1 MNTTS
6 NTIVSIHYN
15 IAELISVFGGWRVN
29 VAQDDAGHY
38 ISMTNPEN
46 ENDHRGLSLSNDE
59 NENDLSQYRWQFWN
73 ETQGAWFESTL
84 DAGAGAEEILGF
96 LKDCLVE
103 ESLSSVVS
111 E

>member
-1 MNTTS
+1 MNTTT

-29 VAQDDAGHY
+29 VANDDAGLY

-59 NENDLSQYRWQFWN
+59 NAEDLNGYRWQFWN
-73 ETQGAWFESTL
+73 EAQGVWLDSTL
-84 DAGAGAEEILGF
+84 DADADAEEILGF

-103 ESLSSVVS
+103 ESLTPVVG